1 MLSKNPRRIL
11 CALATLACLP
21 ALSASTPAYAA
32 SPTLQAELGPAVW
45 LDNPQANRFTP
56 GGYLAVRPGVALGR
70 VLSLQ
75 ASYAL
80 LLAPAAGDLSG
91 FGVAHFI
98 EGGVRLRPLATLQP
112 ESVSLGGLWA
122 DFNLGYVRTGDLDRF
137 GFDAGLGYGFQVAPT
152 FALGPAVRYVQIV
165 QPDRLVGVDP
175 NDGQLLTF
183 GVNLSFGGRGDV
195 AEEAEDD
202 EPVATGRTQP
212 GRRAPPAATCPDRDH
227 DAVCDA
233 DDRCPT
239 QGGSTLTAGCPVDPC
254 TGAPLVMLVQFPYDS
269 SALPVPTAR
278 DSEPMDPVL
287 DAVARAISLD
297 PTCRV
302 CIVGNASE
310 EGAASYNKELSADRA
325 NAVKGYLVAR
335 GLDGSRLPTRAL
347 GESCQVKPETTLALN
362 RRVEFRRLEEGASCP
377 TTCLE

>member
-21 ALSASTPAYAA
+21 ALPAYNLAYAA
-32 SPTLQAELGPAVW
+32 SPTLQAELAPAIW
-45 LDNPQANRFTP
+45 LDNPQATRFTP
-56 GGYLAVRPGVALGR
+56 GGYLAVRPGFSLGR

-80 LLAPAAGDLSG
+80 LATPAAGELSG

-98 EGGVRLRPLATLQP
+98 EGGLRVRPLATLQP
-112 ESVSLGGLWA
+112 EEVSLGGLWA

-183 GVNLSFGGRGDV
+183 GVNLSFGGRGDIT
-195 AEEAEDD
+195 EEAEDD
-202 EPVATGRTQP
+202 EPVATSRP
-212 GRRAPPAATCPDRDH
+212 RPVRATPPACPDYDH

-239 QGGSTLTAGCPVDPC
+239 QGGSTLTAGCPADPC

-269 SALPVPTAR
+269 AALPIPTAR

-287 DAVARAISLD
+287 DAVARAIALD

-310 EGAASYNKELSADRA
+310 EGAASYNKELSGDRA
-325 NAVKGYLVAR
+325 NAVKSYLVAR

-377 TTCLE
+377 TTCLP